1 MCSFI
6 SAVPL
11 EMGNHSKFSEAN
23 IHEVVVSLL
32 PFKNF
37 VNDKGGMWNYV
48 CLKLYII
55 VRHLYHNF
63 SLLSLHP
70 IYHDVS
76 STASIILFKCTKC
89 FTASN
94 ITLCFFYIFRIRFF
108 SFVGKLQSTYDSLHY
123 LVYVS
128 ISNYV
133 KIFKIFL

>member
-94 ITLCFFYIFRIRFF
+94 ITLCFFFTFLEYDFFHLLENYKVHMILYIIWCMY
-108 SFVGKLQSTYDSLHY
+108 Q
-123 LVYVS
+123 
-128 ISNYV
+128 
-133 KIFKIFL
+133 